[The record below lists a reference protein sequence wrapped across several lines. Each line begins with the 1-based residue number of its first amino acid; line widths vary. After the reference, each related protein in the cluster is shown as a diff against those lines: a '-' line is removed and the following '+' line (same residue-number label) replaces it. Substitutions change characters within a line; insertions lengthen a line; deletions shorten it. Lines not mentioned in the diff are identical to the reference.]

1 MWRIFRMLNISHEQ
15 KRKIGL
21 LYVLE
26 SLSPCTPF
34 GTERIK
40 HAVPYTKDQKAELIA
55 ELGNVE
61 RAVRGLLERQEEYDL
76 LIRQMSLFKDIR
88 RSLKKCLELPLSEV
102 ELFEI
107 KRFLMNLRAVVP
119 LFEAAARENEFSGI
133 ELKFQGEAL
142 ELLDPEKKNAAGFYI
157 SSACSPELGRVRKE
171 KRRIEDDIRRETQKE
186 KREELFQKRLEFAAA
201 EEREEAKAREELSI
215 KLRAY
220 VPELELDIQSIARL
234 DAVIQKALLAIKYGA
249 VKPQISDR
257 LLFSD
262 MIDPRLSDRLE
273 KQGRHFTPLTAE
285 FGPGSTV
292 ITGSNMGGKSV
303 ALRAVALNAL
313 LCQMGFFAFAGYA
326 EFPIFESAHFLF
338 DDREDE
344 EYSVSSFGSEVLW
357 LNAAIKDV
365 GSGSFALILADE
377 FARGTNPDEGAL
389 IIRSVVKAL
398 NARRCIAAFTTH
410 YDGAAEYASCHYQVT
425 GLKRADFAK
434 LASEV
439 RDPGE
444 GIEAVARSM
453 DYGLY
458 KIEGKANCPRDAL
471 NICRLLGLDRNILD
485 EIERS
490 Y

>member
-1 MWRIFRMLNISHEQ
+1 MLNISHDQ

-21 LYVLE
+21 LYVLD

-34 GTERIK
+34 GTERLR
-40 HAVPYTKDQKAELIA
+40 HAAPYTKDRKAELIA
-55 ELGNVE
+55 ELDNVE
-61 RAVRGLLERQEEYDL
+61 CAVHGLLERREEYEL
-76 LIRQMSLFKDIR
+76 LIRQMSLFKDVR

-107 KRFLMNLRAVVP
+107 KRFLMNLGAAVP
-119 LFEAAARENEFSGI
+119 LFEAATQSEG
-133 ELKFQGEAL
+133 FQGITLTRHERAL
-142 ELLDPEKKNAAGFYI
+142 DLLDPEKKNSAGFYI
-157 SSACSPELGRVRKE
+157 SSACSPELAGIRKE
-171 KRRIEDDIRRETQKE
+171 KRRIEEDIRREAE
-186 KREELFQKRLEFAAA
+186 KGKKEELFQKRLVFTAA
-201 EEREEAKAREELSI
+201 EDREEARVREELSI
-215 KLRAY
+215 KLREY
-220 VPELELDIQSIARL
+220 VPELERDIQSIAKL
-234 DAVIQKALLAIKYGA
+234 DAVIQKALLAIEYGA
-249 VKPQISDR
+249 VKPVLSER
-257 LLFSD
+257 LVFSD

-273 KQGRHFTPLTAE
+273 KQGRHFTPLSVDL
-285 FGPGSTV
+285 FPGSTV
-292 ITGSNMGGKSV
+292 ITGANMGGKSV
-303 ALRAVALNAL
+303 ALRAIALNAL

-326 EFPIFESAHFLF
+326 EFPVFESMHFLF

-357 LNAAIKDV
+357 LDAAIKDV
-365 GSGSFALILADE
+365 DSGSFALILADE

-389 IIRSVVKAL
+389 IVRSVVKAL
-398 NARRCIAAFTTH
+398 NSRRCVAAFTTH
-410 YDGAAEYASCHYQVT
+410 YDGAAEYASCHYQVI
-425 GLKRADFAK
+425 GLKRADLAK
-434 LASEV
+434 LASAV
-439 RDPGE
+439 TNPGE